1 METFQIRKRRRV
13 TLVLHRRRDD
23 GKPHRFG
30 SQLSAAEPELLS
42 TSMVLSDDG
51 LVSRT
56 FTAAEVL
63 RLVLAGSEDAN
74 AGRWFS
80 TASTETR
87 SKLAE
92 AYALEPYPSDQQM
105 DKLARAL
112 KAPSKA
118 CVRTFYQSMH
128 LKAMELCGHG

>member
-1 METFQIRKRRRV
+1 MTHCRIVR
-13 TLVLHRRRDD
+13 
-23 GKPHRFG
+23 
-30 SQLSAAEPELLS
+30 
-42 TSMVLSDDG
+42 
-51 LVSRT
+51 
-56 FTAAEVL
+56 
-63 RLVLAGSEDAN
+63 
-74 AGRWFS
+74 AGRGWASGGVSKHNSPAFQS
-80 TASTETR
+80 SKFLTTSPTSHAGMCCEAAATHVSTETR

-112 KAPSKA
+112 RAPSKA